1 MPAHP
6 SILDPSKRFQFSL
19 PGLVKILKKP
29 MPEPVLCEEDLSTEK
44 LIRKDETISI
54 SKLKKVME
62 AKHYPAHEIN
72 FVTIAYHFIEDKVC
86 GGKRRD
92 DGDVAIVHPLAVATR
107 AARMGMDISA
117 ICAALLHDAIE
128 DTNRY
133 KSDGGSVLPDQIVR
147 LFGTSPPGL
156 KCGQR
161 TAELVVLLTKP
172 KLLESEKRWVF
183 AKEDSYFNRDDD
195 YYRKTSVLPGENAEL
210 SLYDDRSEA
219 YYSYLLNSGDI
230 DAIVLKL
237 LDNVHNAETM
247 LGLYKA
253 KAMKNLRTMA
263 RNTMRHAAIFL
274 VQKDVEYITALF
286 KNMGISI
293 ERSITPITPTK
304 TVVPFKL
311 RDRFDVAALLKH
323 PNPQYAY
330 ITIYGSNPLVAF
342 SMNYVE
348 VGFPPRIGLNYAPLL
363 TDYLR
368 DYGFH
373 VSPEKSDVP
382 ITSPVHE
389 SIVKVLGFT
398 DNDERSKFI
407 QPSEES
413 PRFFDLMDGNGNVIA
428 SASVASLA
436 QREVRFGP
444 QAANLIAEAEARY
457 TLLEKRLYCFYQE
470 VIFPVLEKNEVNN
483 PKK

>member
-1 MPAHP
+1 M
-6 SILDPSKRFQFSL
+6 I
-19 PGLVKILKKP
+19 KK
-29 MPEPVLCEEDLSTEK
+29 E
-44 LIRKDETISI
+44 
-54 SKLKKVME
+54 
-62 AKHYPAHEIN
+62 YPAHAIH
-72 FVTIAYHFIEDKVC
+72 FVSVAYHFVEDKVC

-133 KSDGGSVLPDQIVR
+133 KADGGSVLPDQILS
-147 LFGTSPPGL
+147 LFGLSPAGL

-172 KLLESEKRWVF
+172 KFVEMEKRWVF
-183 AKEDSYFNRDDD
+183 AREDDFFKIDND
-195 YYRKTSVLPGENAEL
+195 YTK
-210 SLYDDRSEA
+210 SLYDVRSKE
-219 YYSYLLNSGDI
+219 YYDYLLNSGDI

-247 LGLYKA
+247 GGLPQSKI
-253 KAMKNLRTMA
+253 KKNLRTMQN
-263 RNTMRHAAIFL
+263 NTMRHAAIFL

-286 KNMGISI
+286 KEMGISI
-293 ERSITPITPTK
+293 ERSITPIIPTK

-311 RDRFDVAALLKH
+311 RDRFDVAALLRH

-330 ITIYGSNPLVAF
+330 ITIYGSNPHVAF

-348 VGFPPRIGLNYAPLL
+348 VGLPPRIGLNYAPLL

-373 VSPEKSDVP
+373 VSPEKSAVP

-407 QPSEES
+407 QPSEAS
-413 PRFFDLMDGNGNVIA
+413 PRFFDLMDGNGKVIA
-428 SASVASLA
+428 SVSVASIA
-436 QREVRFGP
+436 QRKVRFGP
-444 QAANLIAEAEARY
+444 QTANLIAEAEARY
-457 TLLEKRLYCFYQE
+457 HLLEKCLYCFYQE
-470 VIFPVLEKNEVNN
+470 VIFPVLEKHDVNN
-483 PKK
+483 LKK